1 MITARAGLRIVQQR
15 VSHLRRAVVA
25 EVEDI
30 NRLIY
35 HVLRAGVIVS
45 VAILVFGFVLVAFTG
60 HSIPDRSIPPRA
72 LGQPLYTFTPEGYLS
87 LGVLILILILSV
99 LFANKIVGP
108 IQKLEAGTEAI
119 AKNYVPPESE
129 AGEPQATIRGC

>member
-1 MITARAGLRIVQQR
+1 LITARAGLRIVQQR

-87 LGVLILILILSV
+87 LGVLILIFTPVVRVLLSLVSFARERDRQYV
-99 LFANKIVGP
+99 LMTAIVFANLLVS
-108 IQKLEAGTEAI
+108 LVLLA
-119 AKNYVPPESE
+119 
-129 AGEPQATIRGC
+129 

>member
-1 MITARAGLRIVQQR
+1 LITARAGLRIVQQR

-35 HVLRAGVIVS
+35 HVLRAGVVVS

-87 LGVLILILILSV
+87 LGVLILIFTPVVRVLLSLVSFARERDRQYV
-99 LFANKIVGP
+99 LMTAIVFANLLVSFF
-108 IQKLEAGTEAI
+108 LLA
-119 AKNYVPPESE
+119 
-129 AGEPQATIRGC
+129 

>member
-87 LGVLILILILSV
+87 LGVLILIFTPVVRVLLSLVSFARERDRQYV
-99 LFANKIVGP
+99 LMTAIVFANLLVS
-108 IQKLEAGTEAI
+108 LFLLA
-119 AKNYVPPESE
+119 
-129 AGEPQATIRGC
+129 

>member
-1 MITARAGLRIVQQR
+1 LITARAGLRIVQQR

-87 LGVLILILILSV
+87 LGVLILIFTPVVRVLLSLVSFARERDRQYV
-99 LFANKIVGP
+99 LMTAIVFANLLVS
-108 IQKLEAGTEAI
+108 LFLLA
-119 AKNYVPPESE
+119 
-129 AGEPQATIRGC
+129 